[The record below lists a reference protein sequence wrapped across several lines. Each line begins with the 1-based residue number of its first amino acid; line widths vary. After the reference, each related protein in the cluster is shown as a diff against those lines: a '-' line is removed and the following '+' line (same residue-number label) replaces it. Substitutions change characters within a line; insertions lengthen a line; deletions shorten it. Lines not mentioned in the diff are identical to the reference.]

1 MGHEDVSVLIVCLL
15 LWLAPKFSHP
25 FLVLEA
31 FLRTKVRGVESF
43 GEAV

>member
-1 MGHEDVSVLIVCLL
+1 MGHDDANVLIVCLL
-15 LWLAPKFSHP
+15 PWLAPKFSHP

-43 GEAV
+43 GQTV